1 MFFSFSCS
9 LYFTFSTFQQI
20 ICCPRP
26 RRKSTKS
33 NNCVESDDEAEL
45 LLMTTLE
52 CEGPTIIKK
61 RYPRDGLRKGAE
73 NFSCVATKIYLIPS

>member
-1 MFFSFSCS
+1 M
-9 LYFTFSTFQQI
+9 
-20 ICCPRP
+20 
-26 RRKSTKS
+26 
-33 NNCVESDDEAEL
+33 ESDDEAEL

-61 RYPRDGLRKGAE
+61 RSPRDGLRKGAE